1 MGHSDCLRRGVLL
14 QNVLN
19 GPGFD
24 PGWSREQCNYSQRAS
39 RTECD
44 RQTDRRQ
51 TTDDGRTGKLEW
63 PLHNSPKGQ
72 KYDDFQKRDFQ
83 NSLIFHRQAK
93 HFFLPARISIK

>member
-24 PGWSREQCNYSQRAS
+24 TGFSREECNYAQRTS

-44 RQTDRRQ
+44 GRTDGR
-51 TTDDGRTGKLEW
+51 TDDGRTDAGRTGKLEW

-72 KYDDFQKRDFQ
+72 
-83 NSLIFHRQAK
+83 LIIIRGRK
-93 HFFLPARISIK
+93 VETYSM

>member
-24 PGWSREQCNYSQRAS
+24 PGLSREQCNYSQRAS

-44 RQTDRRQ
+44 RLTDGQTDGQ
-51 TTDDGRTGKLEW
+51 TDGRTGKLEGS
-63 PLHNSPKGQ
+63 LHNRPFGQ
-72 KYDDFQKRDFQ
+72 
-83 NSLIFHRQAK
+83 
-93 HFFLPARISIK
+93 

>member
-24 PGWSREQCNYSQRAS
+24 PGLSRKQCNYSQRAS

-44 RQTDRRQ
+44 RQTDGRTDGQ
-51 TTDDGRTGKLEW
+51 TDGRTDGRTGKLEW

-72 KYDDFQKRDFQ
+72 
-83 NSLIFHRQAK
+83 L
-93 HFFLPARISIK
+93 

>member
-24 PGWSREQCNYSQRAS
+24 PGLSREQCNYSQRAS

-44 RQTDRRQ
+44 RQTDDGQ
-51 TTDDGRTGKLEW
+51 TDDGRTGKLEGS
-63 PLHNSPKGQ
+63 LHNRPFGQ
-72 KYDDFQKRDFQ
+72 LYLELK
-83 NSLIFHRQAK
+83 S
-93 HFFLPARISIK
+93 

>member
-24 PGWSREQCNYSQRAS
+24 PGLSREQCNYSQRAS

-44 RQTDRRQ
+44 RQTTDRQ
-51 TTDDGRTGKLEW
+51 TDDGRTGKLEGS
-63 PLHNSPKGQ
+63 LHNRPFGQ
-72 KYDDFQKRDFQ
+72 
-83 NSLIFHRQAK
+83 
-93 HFFLPARISIK
+93 